1 MTKIESE
8 REREREEMFTER
20 EIERITFGG
29 MNVGEN
35 IRRRVF
41 QGD

>member
-1 MTKIESE
+1 MK
-8 REREREEMFTER
+8 RERVREEMFTER

-35 IRRRVF
+35 IRRGRF
-41 QGD
+41 EGD